1 MRSFA
6 HIAVLLMLTAGPVA
20 AQSLGVSEQGGAP
33 AVTAEGRSSTEL
45 DVLAESLSLGVEADG
60 SLSARGAGQAPSG
73 EGSLGVEAGS
83 VDLSV
88 QQRAFELTGP
98 GGALIPALDIDPD
111 GNGSIDAD
119 ERDAVRRF
127 SVDQRDCDGVILSSS
142 SPEQIAAIAAST
154 GIALVLVCADPS
166 GLDPELR
173 AAIAA
178 NSALMDR
185 LGQAGYGLANVA
197 GLELSPDGRGT
208 VYVATF

>member
-1 MRSFA
+1 MRSLA
-6 HIAVLLMLTAGPVA
+6 PIAAILVLAASPAG
-20 AQSLGVSEQGGAP
+20 AQSLDLSPDGGAP
-33 AVTAEGRSSTEL
+33 AVTAEGSSSTEL
-45 DVLAESLSLGVEADG
+45 DVLAEQLSLGVGADG
-60 SLSARGAGQAPSG
+60 SLSAQGGDRLSG
-73 EGSLGVEAGS
+73 GGEIAVEAGAAD
-83 VDLSV
+83 VALL
-88 QQRAFELTGP
+88 QRAFEVSGS

-111 GNGSIDAD
+111 GNGTIDAD

-127 SVDQRDCDGVILSSS
+127 SVDQRDCDGVILSSG
-142 SPEQIAAIAAST
+142 SPDQIAAIAAST

-166 GLDPELR
+166 GLDQKLR

-185 LGQAGYGLANVA
+185 LGRAGYGLANVA